1 MQRVSL
7 IGCYLA
13 SSMVASLVA
22 SAAWAADPTGHDPD
36 TASGTVLR
44 TSQAITC
51 NDPGVEAQVM
61 LHQDL
66 KALLGPEVN
75 AERRRS
81 AMRRQFTAAHY
92 QVRDGLTDY
101 E

>member
-1 MQRVSL
+1 MQRISL

-13 SSMVASLVA
+13 SSMVASLAA
-22 SAAWAADPTGHDPD
+22 SAWAADPTGHDPD
-36 TASGTVLR
+36 TASGSMLH

-51 NDPGVEAQVM
+51 NDPGVETQVM

-66 KALLGPEVN
+66 NALLGPEVN